1 MQQSGNVTGVVTP
14 TTSSHIIYR
23 RTIDEIAKKLARSS
37 TGTHL
42 PVRATKNSSC
52 SHPCRGLRDECW
64 RKSSVQ
70 IVHKPRKGVM
80 HFHQR
85 IVEDRPEKVPRQHS
99 VVGSSEK
106 LIALLKRAVAVVRL
120 LRCSSCQIDE
130 LQVWSRWQRNEGC
143 ISKRGNKRNQRRL
156 LELEDDLDSHRGAES
171 RHLEHSSK
179 LKESLRF
186 KALKRNQHLQ
196 SLYLPFAY
204 VS

>member
-1 MQQSGNVTGVVTP
+1 MTPYAEYDMISYGDMEDGDMTSLVVLYKAAMDRIVLGTRHLVTSPLFCVLLHICCPSDISSIIRLQIYANTSSIPQRLGYLRCSDSYYFYFHKMSVEEKPEKNETRNMQQSGNVTGVVTP

-85 IVEDRPEKVPRQHS
+85 IVEV
-99 VVGSSEK
+99 
-106 LIALLKRAVAVVRL
+106 
-120 LRCSSCQIDE
+120 
-130 LQVWSRWQRNEGC
+130 
-143 ISKRGNKRNQRRL
+143 
-156 LELEDDLDSHRGAES
+156 
-171 RHLEHSSK
+171 
-179 LKESLRF
+179 
-186 KALKRNQHLQ
+186 
-196 SLYLPFAY
+196 
-204 VS
+204 

>member
-1 MQQSGNVTGVVTP
+1 LQATSVPAEQRFLIVCLQLDEFNVDAENRLSPPSSLSAMSVEEKPEKNETRNMQQSGNVTGVVTP

-85 IVEDRPEKVPRQHS
+85 IVEDQPEKVPRQHS

-120 LRCSSCQIDE
+120 LRCSSCQIGALVDWR
-130 LQVWSRWQRNEGC
+130 LFCVLRVISYVTTHLSR
-143 ISKRGNKRNQRRL
+143 
-156 LELEDDLDSHRGAES
+156 
-171 RHLEHSSK
+171 
-179 LKESLRF
+179 
-186 KALKRNQHLQ
+186 
-196 SLYLPFAY
+196 
-204 VS
+204 